1 MKKENES
8 IIDALELVRKNY
20 KEYST
25 YVAGGRAYPNL
36 KDSLKSSYRRA
47 LYGVYE
53 NKTSKIIK
61 VAELAAHA
69 LPYHPHPS
77 SVSGVIIQM
86 GESGNKLKMFDTQ
99 GNWGDST
106 RGVEASAER
115 YIGGRLS
122 TLAEHLLLDSV
133 EYSNFVK
140 GEIEKD
146 EPEALPVLLP
156 LCFINGLTGIPT
168 GLPALN
174 IPTLD
179 IMDMIDYYV
188 DILSHKDV
196 NHIPSKLPMP
206 NLEIDILSMKSE
218 WENILLTGKGSIRLA
233 PRMTI
238 KNNMITITAL
248 PAGKNIEHIR
258 KIIDKEIIQDKVD
271 IRDET
276 AEKICYVV
284 EKVPKKQC
292 DMQEIYD
299 RLYNKLQASVSYN
312 MAFYD
317 ADKIYVPCSFN
328 KVVRSNIQYLIETHQ
343 RRLEAELIQAKS
355 RLTVLMIIE
364 GLKKRNLVKSLFEL
378 DYAGAVAFLVKHFK
392 CTENDASKVLQKPIS
407 YLTKE
412 HGKEIEELEAEIESL
427 QKNQANIYD
436 YLIEKYKAIKKEINA
451 IIKGKFEPTVFVNEK
466 IKTRRTTKTV
476 TKASEETS
484 VKSKKTV
491 KRTSKSVKKT
501 ETAKKSSTKVN
512 SKSKS
517 VSSKAS
523 TTEPLKTTNT
533 KESNKTTDK
542 TKKATKSTQPK
553 TVKSKK

>member
-8 IIDALELVRKNY
+8 VIDALELVRKNY

-47 LYGVYE
+47 LYGIYE

-86 GESGNKLKMFDTQ
+86 GEAGNKLKMFDTQ

-115 YIGGRLS
+115 YIGGKLS
-122 TLAEHLLLDSV
+122 ALAEHLLLDSV
-133 EYSNFVK
+133 EYANFVK

-179 IMDMIDYYV
+179 INGMIDYYIE
-188 DILSHKDV
+188 ILNHKDV
-196 NHIPSKLPMP
+196 EYIPSKLPMP
-206 NLEIDILSMKSE
+206 NLEIDILSSKSE
-218 WENILLTGKGSIRLA
+218 WENVLSTGKGSIRLA

-238 KNNMITITAL
+238 KNNVITITAL

-276 AEKICYVV
+276 AEKICFVV

-317 ADKIYVPCSFN
+317 AEKIYVPCSFN

-343 RRLEAELIQAKS
+343 KRLANELIQANS

-378 DYAGAVAFLVKHFK
+378 DYAGAVAFLVKYFK

-412 HGKEIEELEAEIESL
+412 HGKEIEELEAEIENL
-427 QKNQANIYD
+427 KNNQANIYD
-436 YLIEKYKAIKKEINA
+436 YLIEKYKAIKKEIGSV
-451 IIKGKFEPTVFVNEK
+451 IKGKFEPTVFVSEK
-466 IKTRRTTKTV
+466 V
-476 TKASEETS
+476 
-484 VKSKKTV
+484 
-491 KRTSKSVKKT
+491 
-501 ETAKKSSTKVN
+501 
-512 SKSKS
+512 
-517 VSSKAS
+517 
-523 TTEPLKTTNT
+523 
-533 KESNKTTDK
+533 
-542 TKKATKSTQPK
+542 
-553 TVKSKK
+553 

>member
-86 GESGNKLKMFDTQ
+86 GEAGNKLKMFDTQ

-115 YIGGRLS
+115 YIGGKLS
-122 TLAEHLLLDSV
+122 VLAEHLLLDSV

-188 DILSHKDV
+188 DILSHKD
-196 NHIPSKLPMP
+196 IDYAPSKLPMP

-238 KNNMITITAL
+238 KNNVITITAL

-427 QKNQANIYD
+427 QNNQANIYD
-436 YLIEKYKAIKKEINA
+436 YLIEKYKLIKKEIA
-451 IIKGKFEPTVFVNEK
+451 AVIKGKFASTEFINEK
-466 IKTRRTTKTV
+466 PKTRRTTKTV
-476 TKASEETS
+476 TKDSEEAS

-491 KRTSKSVKKT
+491 IKKSKSAKT
-501 ETAKKSSTKVN
+501 ETAKKSSTKVT

-517 VSSKAS
+517 VCIKKSEPKPAENKKKTS
-523 TTEPLKTTNT
+523 TTT
-533 KESNKTTDK
+533 K
-542 TKKATKSTQPK
+542 TKK
-553 TVKSKK
+553 

>member
-1 MKKENES
+1 MSKNKIVDNFTS
-8 IIDALELVRKNY
+8 IDALELVRNNY
-20 KEYST
+20 KDYSR
-25 YVAGGRAYPNL
+25 YVSQGRAYCNVI
-36 KDSLKSSYRRA
+36 DGLKSSYRRA
-47 LYGVYE
+47 LYGIYE
-53 NKTSKIIK
+53 NKSSKIVK

-86 GESGNKLKMFDTQ
+86 GESGNKVKMFDTQ

-115 YIGGRLS
+115 YIGGKLS
-122 TLAEHLLLDSV
+122 VLAEHLLLDSV

-156 LCFINGLTGIPT
+156 LCFINGVTGIPT

-196 NHIPSKLPMP
+196 DHVPSKLPMP

-238 KNNMITITAL
+238 KNNVITITAL

-284 EKVPKKQC
+284 EKVHKKQC
-292 DMQEIYD
+292 DMQELYD
-299 RLYNKLQASVSYN
+299 RLYKKLQTSETYN
-312 MAFYD
+312 LAFFD
-317 ADKIYVPCSFN
+317 QDHIYVPCSFDL
-328 KVVRSNIQYLIETHQ
+328 VVKSNLNYLIETHSN
-343 RRLEAELIQAKS
+343 RLVHQIADNREKL
-355 RLTVLMIIE
+355 LVLQIIE
-364 GLKKRNLVKSLFEL
+364 SLKKTNNWKDIFDLSYDDAV
-378 DYAGAVAFLVKHFK
+378 DYIAKHFK
-392 CTENDASKVLQKPIS
+392 AGTIEIAKEVLKKPMS
-407 YLTKE
+407 YLTKA
-412 HGKEIEELEAEIESL
+412 HDQEIIDLQNVIAELENDQSDIFEMLA
-427 QKNQANIYD
+427 K
-436 YLIEKYKAIKKEINA
+436 KYKAVKTKVLKEIAPN
-451 IIKGKFEPTVFVNEK
+451 
-466 IKTRRTTKTV
+466 TTKFI
-476 TKASEETS
+476 
-484 VKSKKTV
+484 
-491 KRTSKSVKKT
+491 
-501 ETAKKSSTKVN
+501 
-512 SKSKS
+512 
-517 VSSKAS
+517 
-523 TTEPLKTTNT
+523 
-533 KESNKTTDK
+533 
-542 TKKATKSTQPK
+542 
-553 TVKSKK
+553 

>member
-1 MKKENES
+1 MSKSKIVDNS
-8 IIDALELVRKNY
+8 TSIDALELVRNNY
-20 KEYST
+20 KDYSI
-25 YVAGGRAYPNL
+25 YVANGGRAYCSVY
-36 KDSLKSSYRRA
+36 DGLKSSYRRA
-47 LYGVYE
+47 LYGIYE
-53 NKTSKIIK
+53 NKSSKIVK

-86 GESGNKLKMFDTQ
+86 GEFGNKLKMFDTQ

-115 YIGGRLS
+115 YIGGKLS
-122 TLAEHLLLDSV
+122 VLAEHLLLDSV

-156 LCFINGLTGIPT
+156 LCFINGVTGIPT

-188 DILSHKDV
+188 AILSHKDYDY
-196 NHIPSKLPMP
+196 IPSKLPMP

-218 WENILLTGKGSIRLA
+218 WENMLLTGKGSIRLA

-238 KNNMITITAL
+238 KNNVITITAL
-248 PAGKNIEHIR
+248 PAGKNIEHIK

-299 RLYNKLQASVSYN
+299 RLYNKLQTSVSYN

-328 KVVRSNIQYLIETHQ
+328 KVVRSNIKYLIETHQ
-343 RRLEAELIQAKS
+343 KRLEAELIQAKC

-427 QKNQANIYD
+427 QNNQANIYD
-436 YLIEKYKAIKKEINA
+436 YLIEKYKAIKKEIGS
-451 IIKGKFEPTVFVNEK
+451 IIKGKFEPTVFVSEK
-466 IKTRRTTKTV
+466 AKARKSKAKSSEEVERKPKKVATKTTKT
-476 TKASEETS
+476 T
-484 VKSKKTV
+484 KKT
-491 KRTSKSVKKT
+491 KLSETTKKTTRKDTSKT
-501 ETAKKSSTKVN
+501 
-512 SKSKS
+512 KS
-517 VSSKAS
+517 VSNDAAKAS
-523 TTEPLKTTNT
+523 KNT
-533 KESNKTTDK
+533 KAKVDAKST
-542 TKKATKSTQPK
+542 TKKTIKKDSN
-553 TVKSKK
+553 VKK

>member
-1 MKKENES
+1 
-8 IIDALELVRKNY
+8 
-20 KEYST
+20 
-25 YVAGGRAYPNL
+25 
-36 KDSLKSSYRRA
+36 
-47 LYGVYE
+47 
-53 NKTSKIIK
+53 
-61 VAELAAHA
+61 
-69 LPYHPHPS
+69 
-77 SVSGVIIQM
+77 M

-122 TLAEHLLLDSV
+122 VLAEHLLLDSV

-156 LCFINGLTGIPT
+156 LCFINGVTGIPT

-196 NHIPSKLPMP
+196 DHVPSKLPMP

-238 KNNMITITAL
+238 KNNVITITAL

-258 KIIDKEIIQDKVD
+258 KIIDKEIIQDKID

-299 RLYNKLQASVSYN
+299 RLYNKLQTSVSYN

-328 KVVRSNIQYLIETHQ
+328 KVVHSNIQYLIETHQ

-427 QKNQANIYD
+427 QNNQANIYD
-436 YLIEKYKAIKKEINA
+436 YLIEKYKAIKKEINV

-466 IKTRRTTKTV
+466 SKTRRITKTV
-476 TKASEETS
+476 AKDSEETS
-484 VKSKKTV
+484 IKSKKTAT
-491 KRTSKSVKKT
+491 KKSKSAKKT
-501 ETAKKSSTKVN
+501 ETEKESSTKVDP
-512 SKSKS
+512 KSKS
-517 VSSKAS
+517 ISSKAS
-523 TTEPLKTTNT
+523 VNKPLKTTDI
-533 KESNKTTDK
+533 KKSDKTTDK
-542 TKKATKSTQPK
+542 TKTTTKSKQSK

>member
-1 MKKENES
+1 MAKSKIVDS
-8 IIDALELVRKNY
+8 SSSIDALELVRKNY
-20 KEYST
+20 RDYAI
-25 YVAGGRAYPNL
+25 YVASGGRAYCNVIDGL
-36 KDSLKSSYRRA
+36 KASYRRA
-47 LYGVYE
+47 LYGIYE
-53 NKTSKIIK
+53 NKSNKIVK

-86 GESGNKLKMFDTQ
+86 GEGGNKLKMFDTQ
-99 GNWGDST
+99 GNWGDSS

-115 YIGGRLS
+115 YIGGKLS
-122 TLAEHLLLDSV
+122 ILAEHLLLDSV

-140 GEIEKD
+140 GEIEKG

-156 LCFINGLTGIPT
+156 LCFINGVTGIPT

-179 IMDMIDYYV
+179 IPDMIDYYV
-188 DILSHKDV
+188 DILKHKDV
-196 NHIPSKLPMP
+196 NYIPSKLPLP
-206 NLEIDILSMKSE
+206 NLEIDILSSISE

-238 KNNMITITAL
+238 KNNVITITAL
-248 PAGKNIEHIR
+248 PNGKDIEHIR
-258 KIIDKEIIQDKVD
+258 KIIDKEIVQDKID
-271 IRDET
+271 LRDET

-292 DMQEIYD
+292 DMQEIYN
-299 RLYNKLQASVSYN
+299 RLYTKLQANVSYN

-343 RRLEAELIQAKS
+343 RRLSNELIQANS

-364 GLKKRNLVKSLFEL
+364 GLKKRNLVKQLFEL
-378 DYAGAVAFLVKHFK
+378 DYAGAVSFLVKHFK

-412 HGKEIEELEAEIESL
+412 HGKEIEDLKAEIERL
-427 QKNQANIYD
+427 KNNQENIYD
-436 YLIEKYKAIKKEINA
+436 YLIEKYKTIKKEIN
-451 IIKGKFEPTVFVNEK
+451 IVIKDKFESTVFINEQPK
-466 IKTRRTTKTV
+466 
-476 TKASEETS
+476 
-484 VKSKKTV
+484 
-491 KRTSKSVKKT
+491 
-501 ETAKKSSTKVN
+501 
-512 SKSKS
+512 
-517 VSSKAS
+517 
-523 TTEPLKTTNT
+523 
-533 KESNKTTDK
+533 K
-542 TKKATKSTQPK
+542 TKKSTSEAAASPVKSSSKTTKKSTK
-553 TVKSKK
+553 TKTKAKK

>member
-1 MKKENES
+1 MAKAKIIENS
-8 IIDALELVRKNY
+8 SSIDALELVRNNY
-20 KEYST
+20 KDYSI
-25 YVAGGRAYPNL
+25 YVANGGRAYCSVY
-36 KDSLKSSYRRA
+36 DGLKSSYRRA
-47 LYGVYE
+47 LYGIYE
-53 NKTSKIIK
+53 NKSNKIVK

-86 GESGNKLKMFDTQ
+86 GETGNKLKIFDTQ

-106 RGVEASAER
+106 RNVKASAER

-122 TLAEHLLLDSV
+122 ALAEHLLLDSV

-179 IMDMIDYYV
+179 IMGMLDYYV

-196 NHIPSKLPMP
+196 NYVPKKLPDP
-206 NLEIDILSMKSE
+206 NLEIDILSPRSD
-218 WENILLTGKGSIRLA
+218 WENVLLTGKGSIRLA

-238 KNNMITITAL
+238 KNNIITITAL

-258 KIIDKEIIQDKVD
+258 KIIDKEIMQDKID
-271 IRDET
+271 LRDET
-276 AEKICYVV
+276 TDKICYVV

-292 DMQEIYD
+292 DMQDIYD
-299 RLYNKLQASVSYN
+299 KLYSKLQTNVSYN

-343 RRLEAELIQAKS
+343 KRLADELIKAQS
-355 RLTVLMIIE
+355 HLTVLMIIE

-378 DYAGAVAFLVKHFK
+378 NYEDAVQFIVQKFK

-407 YLTKE
+407 YLTRE
-412 HGKEIEELEAEIESL
+412 HQKEIEDLEALIESL
-427 QKNQANIYD
+427 KNSQQNIYD
-436 YLIEKYKAIKKEINA
+436 YLLNKYKAIKKELNVV
-451 IIKGKFEPTVFVNEK
+451 IKDKFEPTVFLGEKPKKTK
-466 IKTRRTTKTV
+466 IKKSLTEAAASTKKITKSKTTSSGKTTKT
-476 TKASEETS
+476 
-484 VKSKKTV
+484 
-491 KRTSKSVKKT
+491 
-501 ETAKKSSTKVN
+501 
-512 SKSKS
+512 
-517 VSSKAS
+517 
-523 TTEPLKTTNT
+523 
-533 KESNKTTDK
+533 
-542 TKKATKSTQPK
+542 TKKRSQK
-553 TVKSKK
+553 T